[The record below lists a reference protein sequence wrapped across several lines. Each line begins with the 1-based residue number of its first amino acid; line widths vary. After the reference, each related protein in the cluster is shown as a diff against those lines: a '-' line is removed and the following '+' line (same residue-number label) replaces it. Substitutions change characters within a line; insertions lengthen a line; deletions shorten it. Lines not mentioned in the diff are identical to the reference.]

1 MPPLKGS
8 RAGPVPSN
16 SPAADPQLVCIHPCP
31 STTRTWHS
39 SKALHCTPG
48 GSPGQWLHCFS
59 LAHPSRHLAGA
70 GILLHYPAMLP
81 LNLIVDGSPPLQPG
95 YKPIFNIANW
105 ISKEIS
111 KLCGQQKS
119 LKITEE
125 NDYCSECIS
134 ISKSDFY
141 PV

>member
-1 MPPLKGS
+1 MPPLEGS
-8 RAGPVPSN
+8 RAGPVSSD
-16 SPAADPQLVCIHPCP
+16 SPAADPQLVCACSCP
-31 STTRTWHS
+31 STTRTRHS
-39 SKALHCTPG
+39 SQALLCTPG
-48 GSPGQWLHCFS
+48 SSPGQWLHCFS

-81 LNLIVDGSPPLQPG
+81 LNLIVDGSPPLQPR

-134 ISKSDFY
+134 ISKSDF
-141 PV
+141 